1 MFEGLKR
8 VLGLGKKKK
17 EEIPSPAELP
27 APETETPIENTASV
41 PAAAPAP
48 AEKKPEPTPVVP
60 TPAVEEEEET
70 RGPSIFSR
78 LKTLVVDREF
88 VLSEKDIEETLF
100 DLQMVLLEADVAYP
114 VAEAITEHMKKELVG
129 THRKMFDSAD
139 KVVTEALKHAIEN
152 VLGDG
157 FDLVQYIN
165 THEKPVKI
173 LFTGVNGTGKTT
185 SVAKIAALLQSQ
197 GFSVVVG
204 AGDTFRAGA
213 VEQIRV
219 HCDRLGVKLI
229 AHQEGADPSAVLFD
243 TVDYAKA
250 HNTDVVLAD
259 SAGRFH
265 NRVNLMNQLDKI
277 KRVMKPD
284 LVFYVDEAV
293 AGNDA
298 VIRAEEFEKTVSTD
312 GVILTKLDGDTRGG
326 VALSVKAVT
335 GKPIMFAGVGEKLDQ
350 LQEFH
355 PDRMASRILG
365 MGDVLSL
372 IEKAEQAYDEKKA
385 MELEKKIR
393 ESTFTLDDYLDQFAQ
408 IKGMGSLESLA
419 AMMPGVKPGALKDAK
434 IDEKAIART
443 EAIIKSMTKREREK
457 PDILN
462 ASRKKRI
469 AAGSGTTVEEVNKL
483 LKQFEQTRALMKQFA
498 DPKKM
503 AKLGRRGMKMPF

>member
-27 APETETPIENTASV
+27 APETPVTETPIENTASV

-298 VIRAEEFEKTVSTD
+298 VISAEEFEKTVSTD
-312 GVILTKLDGDTRGG
+312 GVILTKVDMDPKGG
-326 VALSVKAVT
+326 AAISIAYT
-335 GKPIMFAGVGEKLDQ
+335 IGKPLVFLGVG
-350 LQEFH
+350 QEYTDMKPFT
-355 PDRMASRILG
+355 P
-365 MGDVLSL
+365 SL
-372 IEKAEQAYDEKKA
+372 I
-385 MELEKKIR
+385 
-393 ESTFTLDDYLDQFAQ
+393 
-408 IKGMGSLESLA
+408 
-419 AMMPGVKPGALKDAK
+419 
-434 IDEKAIART
+434 IDEIFG
-443 EAIIKSMTKREREK
+443 EEK
-457 PDILN
+457 
-462 ASRKKRI
+462 
-469 AAGSGTTVEEVNKL
+469 
-483 LKQFEQTRALMKQFA
+483 
-498 DPKKM
+498 
-503 AKLGRRGMKMPF
+503 

>member
-27 APETETPIENTASV
+27 APETPVTETPIENTASV

-48 AEKKPEPTPVVP
+48 AEKKPEPTPAAPAPISPVP
-60 TPAVEEEEET
+60 EVEEGEET
-70 RGPSIFSR
+70 KRPSIFSR
-78 LKTLVVDREF
+78 LKTLVVEREF

-312 GVILTKLDGDTRGG
+312 GVILTKVDMDPKGG
-326 VALSVKAVT
+326 AAISIAYT
-335 GKPIMFAGVGEKLDQ
+335 IGKPLVFLGVG
-350 LQEFH
+350 QEYTDMKPFT
-355 PDRMASRILG
+355 P
-365 MGDVLSL
+365 SL
-372 IEKAEQAYDEKKA
+372 I
-385 MELEKKIR
+385 
-393 ESTFTLDDYLDQFAQ
+393 
-408 IKGMGSLESLA
+408 
-419 AMMPGVKPGALKDAK
+419 
-434 IDEKAIART
+434 IDEIFG
-443 EAIIKSMTKREREK
+443 EEK
-457 PDILN
+457 
-462 ASRKKRI
+462 
-469 AAGSGTTVEEVNKL
+469 
-483 LKQFEQTRALMKQFA
+483 
-498 DPKKM
+498 
-503 AKLGRRGMKMPF
+503 